1 MPTKRAVLN
10 SLPFALVLAV
20 AAAGLLRIVLYHWRE
35 GATLIGAAL
44 LLAAALRAVL
54 ATNQAGLIAIRGRG
68 VDVLLYASFGTAM
81 VLVSLTITGGPF
93 G

>member
-1 MPTKRAVLN
+1 MPTRRAFLT
-10 SLPFALVLAV
+10 SLPFALVLTV

-35 GATLIGAAL
+35 GATLIGVSL

-68 VDVLLYASFGTAM
+68 VDVLLYASFGAAIM
-81 VLVSLTITGGPF
+81 LVSLTITGGPF